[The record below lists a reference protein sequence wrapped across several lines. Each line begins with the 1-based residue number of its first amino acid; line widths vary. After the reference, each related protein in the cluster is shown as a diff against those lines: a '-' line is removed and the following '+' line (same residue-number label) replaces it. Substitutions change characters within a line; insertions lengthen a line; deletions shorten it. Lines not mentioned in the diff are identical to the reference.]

1 MKEGTKRFDVER
13 DMHRIASLITK
24 AMEEDD
30 KDLINEIMGALVENS
45 YRDGF
50 IWHAV
55 SAAQLIGRKLNKA
68 EFDRVV
74 VVCREHDKPEII
86 DIVEDMREN

>member
-1 MKEGTKRFDVER
+1 MKEGTRFDIER
-13 DMHRIASLITK
+13 DIHRIASLITT
-24 AMEEDD
+24 AMTESDHELIEE
-30 KDLINEIMGALVENS
+30 IISTLVENS

-68 EFDRVV
+68 EFDRIV
-74 VVCREHDKPEII
+74 VVCRQHDKPEII
-86 DIVEDMREN
+86 DIVEDIREN